1 MKFKADFIAVM
12 LKKKKKIHAVFV
24 VNIENVCSY
33 EFCVGKLN

>member
-1 MKFKADFIAVM
+1 MKFKADLIAVM
-12 LKKKKKIHAVFV
+12 LKKKKIHAVFV